1 VSPLPQLRLNSA
13 AQQLEQALTVALG
26 FGKQMFIGQV
36 TQDLETTEDP
46 VQQAS
51 AEYLVRLANMIEENL
66 QPRQE
71 GDRVVITGDTTYA
84 NAGVIVALLLP
95 AVQAA
100 REAARRMLDEPW
112 DSEHNKQLIAKMP
125 AVFQNAN
132 VGTNEYKTNYLV
144 LASEGA
150 LFTGR
155 EGRRFA
161 DVTDGLSNTVMFVE
175 ADSGAAVIWTKPDDL
190 KLDPDRPLNGLGKL
204 RPGGFLATL
213 ADGSLWFLSESID
226 PDTFRALTTFAGGE
240 PIPRGAF

>member
-1 VSPLPQLRLNSA
+1 
-13 AQQLEQALTVALG
+13 
-26 FGKQMFIGQV
+26 MFIGQV

-125 AVFQNAN
+125 EVYQNPNLGAD
-132 VGTNEYKTNYLV
+132 EYKTNYLV

-150 LFTGR
+150 LFAGR

-161 DVTDGLSNTVMFVE
+161 EVTDGLSNTIMFVE
-175 ADSGAAVIWTKPDDL
+175 ADASAAVIWTKPDDL
-190 KLDPDRPLNGLGKL
+190 RLDPERPLNSVGKS
-204 RPGGFLATL
+204 RTGGFLAAL
-213 ADGSLWFLSESID
+213 ADGSVRFLSESID
-226 PDTFRALTTFAGGE
+226 PKAFRALTTFAGGE
-240 PIPRGAF
+240 PIPRGAL